1 MRRLNAAVSHSASAP
16 PTRSLASSS
25 QKALTQNKGAD
36 ARLRRC
42 SAAQALTHNTGSGAE
57 CIRAALYE
65 GCSRVALAPL
75 RAVQGGRKHI
85 LNTSSTLSSAPQR
98 SRDAPC
104 ACACPCPGQAPPAHP
119 TWAWR
124 HAGHVRSCGH
134 AAAWCRC
141 IGTLGPGPCPSSSQ
155 QLPEC
160 KAACRYCVRNNRPY
174 RIWLHGHSFRQFA
187 GVRAWG
193 VPTANF
199 ALQRPAATT
208 APSHKCERRL
218 RLYRGCIVP
227 AQPCR

>member
-1 MRRLNAAVSHSASAP
+1 MACHIHRGVLLSAAFLFVRMPHSKMRRLNAAVSHSASAP

-104 ACACPCPGQAPPAHP
+104 ACACPCPALPWNTTAFQGAGAHEG
-119 TWAWR
+119 ALQDLCVGSR
-124 HAGHVRSCGH
+124 DCAQHQGRAR
-134 AAAWCRC
+134 AAA
-141 IGTLGPGPCPSSSQ
+141 GG
-155 QLPEC
+155 
-160 KAACRYCVRNNRPY
+160 
-174 RIWLHGHSFRQFA
+174 
-187 GVRAWG
+187 
-193 VPTANF
+193 
-199 ALQRPAATT
+199 
-208 APSHKCERRL
+208 
-218 RLYRGCIVP
+218 
-227 AQPCR
+227 

>member
-1 MRRLNAAVSHSASAP
+1 MACHIHRGVLLSAAFLFVRMPHSKMRRLNAAVSHSASAP

-104 ACACPCPGQAPPAHP
+104 ACACPCPAL
-119 TWAWR
+119 AW
-124 HAGHVRSCGH
+124 
-134 AAAWCRC
+134 
-141 IGTLGPGPCPSSSQ
+141 PGPASPPYLGLAPCGPCEVMRACCSMVQ
-155 QLPEC
+155 VHRYPRPRPLP
-160 KAACRYCVRNNRPY
+160 K
-174 RIWLHGHSFRQFA
+174 LK
-187 GVRAWG
+187 
-193 VPTANF
+193 
-199 ALQRPAATT
+199 PAVA
-208 APSHKCERRL
+208 RM
-218 RLYRGCIVP
+218 
-227 AQPCR
+227 